1 LNYVH
6 PFSRVS
12 GYRRVSDIMEIDIT
26 IEPLLFNT
34 SGIGLDYKLR
44 EVIKLEKVRLE
55 RFYCT
60 KFRVYPTSYSKFVH
74 ENFTINLE

>member
-1 LNYVH
+1 VRLG
-6 PFSRVS
+6 PSR
-12 GYRRVSDIMEIDIT
+12 GQHKIYQI
-26 IEPLLFNT
+26 
-34 SGIGLDYKLR
+34 R

-74 ENFTINLE
+74 ENFTINVE